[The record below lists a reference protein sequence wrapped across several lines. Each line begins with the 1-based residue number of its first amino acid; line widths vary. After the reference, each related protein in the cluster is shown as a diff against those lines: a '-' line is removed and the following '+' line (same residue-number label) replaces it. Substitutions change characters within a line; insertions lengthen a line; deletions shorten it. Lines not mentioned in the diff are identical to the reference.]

1 MKADRRGCPPSPGRG
16 RRARPAPVGRRSRT
30 PAGGRRRRRDPR
42 AWAGRGGLGAS
53 EWVEPQLFELMDHPD
68 IAHRDLS
75 SLRAITHAGA
85 SAPPTLRRRAR
96 ERLGAVL
103 AHVYGASETG
113 IVSALSPAEHDLAR
127 PNLFSCAGG
136 IHPGVDVRFRRNDG
150 TLADPGETGSIQM
163 RFPAMAGG
171 YRNARNL
178 HADVWT
184 ARAGA
189 QGRNRAHRAMSP
201 LPARSGHQRQ
211 DDQVMASQRH
221 PARVCVRRTW
231 MNSSARTPSSMPPI
245 PSGEGP

>member
-1 MKADRRGCPPSPGRG
+1 
-16 RRARPAPVGRRSRT
+16 
-30 PAGGRRRRRDPR
+30 
-42 AWAGRGGLGAS
+42 
-53 EWVEPQLFELMDHPD
+53 MDHPD

-113 IVSALSPAEHDLAR
+113 IVSALSPAKHDLAR
-127 PNLFSCAGG
+127 PNPFSCAGG

-171 YRNARNL
+171 YRTPGICTQTCGPPGQARKGATEPTELCPPSRPDPDTNAKTIRS
-178 HADVWT
+178 W
-184 ARAGA
+184 
-189 QGRNRAHRAMSP
+189 
-201 LPARSGHQRQ
+201 PASAIRRGCACEGH
-211 DDQVMASQRH
+211 
-221 PARVCVRRTW
+221 
-231 MNSSARTPSSMPPI
+231 
-245 PSGEGP
+245 G

>member
-103 AHVYGASETG
+103 AHVYGASETD

-136 IHPGVDVRFRRNDG
+136 IPPAS
-150 TLADPGETGSIQM
+150 TSGS
-163 RFPAMAGG
+163 A
-171 YRNARNL
+171 
-178 HADVWT
+178 VTT
-184 ARAGA
+184 ARSPIWGRPGA
-189 QGRNRAHRAMSP
+189 SRCASP
-201 LPARSGHQRQ
+201 PWPAATATPRICTQTCGPPGQARKGATEPNELCPPSRPDPDTNAKTIRSWPASAIRRGCACEGH
-211 DDQVMASQRH
+211 
-221 PARVCVRRTW
+221 
-231 MNSSARTPSSMPPI
+231 
-245 PSGEGP
+245 G